1 MAELLH
7 ELLEGAVARRPG
19 ATAVRDGGGAWTYA
33 ELDRAADACAAWLLD
48 RGVRPGDRVLAR
60 LGNARPFVALLF
72 GTLRAGAVFVPVGTA
87 MKGFHLAR
95 VLTDAEPSLAVAQ
108 GADVELLAR
117 LGEVPAHDLAEVPLG
132 GGTGPGG
139 GAADAARA
147 PRVPV
152 GADDL
157 ALLMYTSGS
166 TSAPKAVMSP
176 HRAAVFATAAIAD
189 RLRYRPDDV
198 VLNAVPF
205 SFDYGLYQIFLT
217 VAAGA
222 ELVISRTDAHV
233 GLMTLLHRHSVTVF
247 PVVPS
252 LAELV
257 LRLAARD
264 RRPAPPV
271 RLFTST
277 GAALNRPV
285 LDGLR
290 AAFPQARVAPMY
302 GTTECKRITVLEPD
316 GDLARP
322 HSVGRALPGTEVL
335 VLDDAGRPLPPG
347 STGEIA
353 VRGPHVMAGYWRAPD
368 LTRERFR
375 PDPATGA
382 VTLHTGDYG
391 HLDAD
396 GHLYVHGRR
405 DDLFKRRGVRM
416 SALEIEAAAL
426 DVPGVRA
433 AALLPPAADADM
445 VLHVAADRPAGE
457 VLEAL
462 AERLEPAKVPPV
474 CHVRAEL
481 PLTPNGKTDKKA
493 LAAGPAPAAPTA
505 A

>member
-7 ELLEGAVARRPG
+7 DLLTEAAARRPA
-19 ATAVRDGGGAWTYA
+19 ATAVRDADGAWTYA
-33 ELDRAADACAAWLLD
+33 ELDRAADACAAWLAD
-48 RGVRPGDRVLAR
+48 RDVRPGDRVLAR
-60 LGNARPFVALLF
+60 LGNSRPFVALLF
-72 GTLRAGAVFVPVGTA
+72 GALRAGAVFVPVGTA
-87 MKGFHLAR
+87 MKRFHLAR
-95 VLTDAEPSLAVAQ
+95 VMADAEPSLVVAE
-108 GADVELLAR
+108 GADTGLLTELGTAP
-117 LGEVPAHDLAEVPLG
+117 VHDLAELPD
-132 GGTGPGG
+132 
-139 GAADAARA
+139 ADAAHRG
-147 PRVPV
+147 RVPV
-152 GADDL
+152 RADDL

-166 TSAPKAVMSP
+166 TSMPKAVMTP
-176 HRAAVFATAAIAD
+176 HRAAVFVTGAIAE
-189 RLRYRPDDV
+189 RLGYRAQDV
-198 VLNAVPF
+198 VLNAIPF

-222 ELVISRTDAHV
+222 ELVVSRTDSHV
-233 GLMTLLHRHSVTVF
+233 GLMTLLHRHAVTVF

-264 RRPAPPV
+264 GRQASTV

-277 GAALNRPV
+277 GAAFNRPV
-285 LDGLR
+285 IDGLR
-290 AAFPQARVAPMY
+290 AAFPGARIAPMY

-316 GDLARP
+316 GDLDRP
-322 HSVGRALPGTEVL
+322 HSVGRALTGTQVL

-347 STGEIA
+347 ATGEIA
-353 VRGPHVMAGYWRAPD
+353 VRGPHVMAGYWRAPGI
-368 LTRERFR
+368 TGERFR
-375 PDPATGA
+375 TDPRTGT

-391 HLDAD
+391 RLDAD
-396 GHLYVHGRR
+396 GHLYVEGRR

-433 AALLPPAADADM
+433 AALLPPADGADM
-445 VLHVAADRPAGE
+445 VLYVAAGRPAAE
-457 VLEAL
+457 VLALL

-493 LAAGPAPAAPTA
+493 LAAEPPAPAARSA